1 MLDIHPLVGVFNM
14 QAIELETDITPDG
27 HIQLP
32 SPLRN
37 VFGRHARL
45 ILLLDERQP
54 ADSPS
59 LRQAN
64 DTDAFLS
71 ALAGGLSED
80 FPNDIDET
88 DLGIDTP
95 RRELD

>member
-1 MLDIHPLVGVFNM
+1 M

-32 SPLRN
+32 GPLRN

-45 ILLLDERQP
+45 ILLLDERQS
-54 ADSPS
+54 ADSPA

-64 DTDAFLS
+64 DTEAFLA
-71 ALAGGLSED
+71 ALAGGLSKD

>member
-1 MLDIHPLVGVFNM
+1 M
-14 QAIELETDITPDG
+14 QAIELESDITPDG

-32 SPLRN
+32 GPLRN
-37 VFGRHARL
+37 VYGRHARL
-45 ILLLDERQP
+45 ILLLDDRQP

-59 LRQAN
+59 LRQTN
-64 DTDAFLS
+64 DT
-71 ALAGGLSED
+71 ED
-80 FPNDIDET
+80 FPKDIDDT